1 MKKVSVLLF
10 AILAIGCS
18 EDQIPYVEN
27 LNPIQEVASRKADDS
42 AQLIEEL
49 VAAHKNSLYT
59 VQQLIESVETEA
71 LKKNVFNEIATKGY
85 TPVTEAEI
93 VVLLEKSSTD
103 IIGATNYSSQAKYT
117 LENIVNDVANDNPSQ
132 GLQANAEIE
141 LINTC
146 AKLYDT
152 GDDNDRGVR
161 TVGFA
166 YGYQSNE
173 AKAIIVATVMSVLAH
188 Q

>member
-10 AILAIGCS
+10 AILTVGCS
-18 EDQIPYVEN
+18 EDQITSVEN
-27 LNPIQEVASRKADDS
+27 LNTIQEVGFRKADDS

-49 VAAHKNSLYT
+49 AAAHKNSLYT

-71 LKKNVFNEIATKGY
+71 LKKNLFNEIASNGY

-93 VVLLEKSSTD
+93 IILLENSTTD
-103 IIGATNYSSQAKYT
+103 IIEATNYSSQAKYA
-117 LENIVNDVANDNPSQ
+117 LENIVNDAAIDNPLQ
-132 GLQANAEIE
+132 GLLTNKETE
-141 LINTC
+141 LIKIC